1 MRLEIPKV
9 TKVYIYI
16 YIFLFLS
23 VQLALSIVGILKA
36 ATEDMKAEKIADALA
51 ALEQLEGVFK
61 KCSAGKGFFGGDSIG
76 FLDVTLGCYLTSI
89 KVAEKISGAK
99 LLDKTKIPLLV
110 DWEKRFLVV
119 DFMKRVLPSVER
131 VEELA
136 RMLRAKIWNVASAN

>member
-1 MRLEIPKV
+1 MQ
-9 TKVYIYI
+9 
-16 YIFLFLS
+16 F
-23 VQLALSIVGILKA
+23 ALSIVGILKA
-36 ATEDMKAEKIADALA
+36 ATEEMKAEKIADALA

-61 KCSAGKGFFGGDSIG
+61 NCSAGKGFFGGDSIG

-89 KVAEKISGAK
+89 KVAEKMSGAK

-110 DWEKRFLVV
+110 DWEKRFLAV